1 SREVGEI
8 DPGRIDPAALLDDFG
23 ERVERARIEL
33 DSARPLA
40 DFPASDPRK
49 AMFAALRS
57 LRAETFIATDPGI
70 TGVLALAEHGCDVKM
85 HMGGAVPIAAG
96 WSRARPTGLAIAV
109 VGDTNLPHSEWLGL
123 LYAIYHG
130 VAVLGAVADD
140 GAREMSQRIGT
151 PRLAPERA
159 RASLEAAGTPCTV
172 ATASNSLEDP
182 DDPWVEV
189 LREAAGR
196 RGPRV
201 VWLSLP

>member
-123 LYAIYHG
+123 LD
-130 VAVLGAVADD
+130 AVAHADD
-140 GAREMSQRIGT
+140 LLVVIADNGSSEMTQRIVT
-151 PRLAPERA
+151 PRLAPELA
-159 RASLEAAGTPCTV
+159 RASLEAAGIRCSV
-172 ATASNSLEDP
+172 ATGTPSV
-182 DDPWVEV
+182 DDPWAAT
-189 LREAAGR
+189 LREAAGQA
-196 RGPRV
+196 GPRL
-201 VWLSLP
+201 VWLKL